1 MLLPCPTYGRGM
13 SNIAIVVDSIACI
26 TKEQAERYKIGIVP
40 VSIFFNGKVYRDG
53 VDLSAAQAYEF
64 LSKASELWEASAASP
79 EDYLRVYRELGQ
91 YAESILVITM
101 SSELSMLYNSA
112 LLARELIKEELPQ
125 ISIEVLD
132 SQTAAAA
139 EGLIALA
146 AAQAATEGKTF
157 DEVIVI
163 AKKVSERVK
172 FIGLLETIRHV
183 YRTGRIPKAASQ
195 IGSMLSVKPL
205 LTGSDGLIRFAATA
219 RTKQSG
225 VEKMLHLM
233 RNQAGNSEPIRVAVM
248 HANTLTEA
256 EELKDRIAA
265 EFNCAEL
272 FITDFSPVMGYATG
286 RGTLAVAFYRE
297 SDS

>member
-1 MLLPCPTYGRGM
+1 
-13 SNIAIVVDSIACI
+13 
-26 TKEQAERYKIGIVP
+26 
-40 VSIFFNGKVYRDG
+40 
-53 VDLSAAQAYEF
+53 
-64 LSKASELWEASAASP
+64 
-79 EDYLRVYRELGQ
+79 
-91 YAESILVITM
+91 M
-101 SSELSMLYNSA
+101 SSKLSMFYDSA
-112 LLARELIKEELPQ
+112 LLAKELIKEELPQ

-132 SQTAAAA
+132 SQTVAAA

-219 RTKQSG
+219 MTKQSG

-233 RNQAGNSEPIRVAVM
+233 RNQAGNSEPIHVAVM

-297 SDS
+297 GDS

>member
-1 MLLPCPTYGRGM
+1 M